1 MQESA
6 SSLDQLLEG
15 ETASLIV
22 DEALGPWNVARIE
35 GGGLVL
41 ESPEIP
47 VDPSVKLD
55 LLRTTLLENLSG
67 QMLVNGRFSLDSE
80 RTLRLQVYTND
91 AEFDA
96 AVRDMAKV
104 YAKAVLPETFI
115 VDDDSEA
122 LSIDELLQESSFD
135 EASADESAYELLA
148 SFFKSLEHDPYL
160 KDGLL
165 IDSSGTSG
173 VIELSPEEPPIL
185 LLPDHAL
192 SKMDLIYPI
201 YLFSDDDQ
209 LAPELEI
216 ALQANSIIRLGPDLL
231 LGCIEDPDCL
241 YLRIQLFA
249 DQFNPESVK
258 EALGVLLSSG
268 RRISA
273 LLEGSESQA
282 NYSQLSSGAEP
293 DYLSRGGMQI

>member
-1 MQESA
+1 
-6 SSLDQLLEG
+6 LLEG
-15 ETASLIV
+15 QTASLIV
-22 DEALGPWNVARIE
+22 DEALGPWNVTRIE

-47 VDPSVKLD
+47 VDPSIKLD
-55 LLRTTLLENLSG
+55 LFRTALLENLAG
-67 QMLVNGRFSLDSE
+67 QMLVNGRFFLDSE
-80 RTLRLQVYTND
+80 RSLRLQAFTNG

-104 YAKAVLPETFI
+104 YAKAVLPETFLA
-115 VDDDSEA
+115 DDDSEA

-135 EASADESAYELLA
+135 EASADESEHELLV
-148 SFFKSLEHDPYL
+148 SFFKSLEQDSDL

-165 IDSSGTSG
+165 IDSSGASG

-185 LLPDHAL
+185 LLPDSAL

-201 YLFSDDDQ
+201 HLFSDDDQ
-209 LAPELEI
+209 LAQELEI
-216 ALQANSIIRLGPDLL
+216 ALQANSMVRLGSDLL

-241 YLRIQLFA
+241 YLRMQLFA
-249 DQFNPESVK
+249 DQFNPDSVK

-268 RRISA
+268 ERIGA
-273 LLEGSESQA
+273 LLGGLESQA
-282 NYSQLSSGAEP
+282 NYSQSGPGAEP
-293 DYLSRGGMQI
+293 DYLSRGGIQI